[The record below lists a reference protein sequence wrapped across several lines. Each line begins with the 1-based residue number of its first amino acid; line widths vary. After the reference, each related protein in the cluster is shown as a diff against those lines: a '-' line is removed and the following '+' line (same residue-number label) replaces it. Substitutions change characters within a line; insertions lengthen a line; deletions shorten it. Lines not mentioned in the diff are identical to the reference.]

1 MSKLL
6 HILSQACSIVL
17 YPMLMPL
24 YGMLLFFTSTQTLL
38 PLLPTAYIVIGI
50 AGTMVLTLVIPI
62 ILLLYMWRKGYID
75 SLHMHDSKQRTTP
88 YIYTLICYCFW
99 AYFLH
104 ATLQLPI
111 FMLLVAI
118 GAIVALLIVTII
130 NHWWKISAHLTG
142 IGGLLGGMQFRS
154 ELLHTTYIFDYHSI
168 ATFLITHVCT
178 SISECAY
185 PSTGC
190 LRLPIGANLYLHSY
204 INLDLCVRFCLSY
217 CCSSPS
223 SQEPSLAC
231 LAIVPRS
238 IC

>member
-50 AGTMVLTLVIPI
+50 AGTMVLTLLIPV

-142 IGGLLGGMQFRS
+142 IGGLLGGICSFALNYS
-154 ELLHTTYIFDYHSI
+154 ILPIYLIIIVLLLSLLLMYARLYLNAHTPLQVVCG
-168 ATFLITHVCT
+168 FLLGLIST
-178 SISECAY
+178 SIPTLILTYA
-185 PSTGC
+185 
-190 LRLPIGANLYLHSY
+190 
-204 INLDLCVRFCLSY
+204 
-217 CCSSPS
+217 
-223 SQEPSLAC
+223 
-231 LAIVPRS
+231 
-238 IC
+238 

>member
-1 MSKLL
+1 
-6 HILSQACSIVL
+6 
-17 YPMLMPL
+17 MLMPL

-50 AGTMVLTLVIPI
+50 VGTMVLTLVIPI

-142 IGGLLGGMQFRS
+142 IGGLLGGICSFALNYS
-154 ELLHTTYIFDYHSI
+154 ILPIYLIIIVLLLSLLLMYARLYLNAHTPLQVVCG
-168 ATFLITHVCT
+168 FLLGLTCT
-178 SISECAY
+178 SIPTLILTYA
-185 PSTGC
+185 
-190 LRLPIGANLYLHSY
+190 
-204 INLDLCVRFCLSY
+204 
-217 CCSSPS
+217 
-223 SQEPSLAC
+223 
-231 LAIVPRS
+231 
-238 IC
+238 

>member
-1 MSKLL
+1 
-6 HILSQACSIVL
+6 
-17 YPMLMPL
+17 MLMPL

-50 AGTMVLTLVIPI
+50 VGTMVLTLLIPV

-142 IGGLLGGMQFRS
+142 IGGLLGGICSFALNYS
-154 ELLHTTYIFDYHSI
+154 ILPIYLIIIALLLSLLLMYARLYLNAHTPLQVVCG
-168 ATFLITHVCT
+168 FLLGLIST
-178 SISECAY
+178 SIPTLILTYA
-185 PSTGC
+185 
-190 LRLPIGANLYLHSY
+190 
-204 INLDLCVRFCLSY
+204 
-217 CCSSPS
+217 
-223 SQEPSLAC
+223 
-231 LAIVPRS
+231 
-238 IC
+238 

>member
-50 AGTMVLTLVIPI
+50 VGTMVLTLLIPV

-142 IGGLLGGMQFRS
+142 IGGLLGGICSFALNYS
-154 ELLHTTYIFDYHSI
+154 ILPIYLIIIALLLSLLLMYARLYLNAHTPLQVVCG
-168 ATFLITHVCT
+168 FLLGLIST
-178 SISECAY
+178 SIPTLILTYA
-185 PSTGC
+185 
-190 LRLPIGANLYLHSY
+190 
-204 INLDLCVRFCLSY
+204 
-217 CCSSPS
+217 
-223 SQEPSLAC
+223 
-231 LAIVPRS
+231 
-238 IC
+238 

>member
-1 MSKLL
+1 
-6 HILSQACSIVL
+6 
-17 YPMLMPL
+17 MLMPL

-50 AGTMVLTLVIPI
+50 VGTMVLTLLIPV

-142 IGGLLGGMQFRS
+142 IGGLLGGICSFALNYS
-154 ELLHTTYIFDYHSI
+154 ILPIYLIIIALLLSLLLMYARLYLNAHTPLQVVCG
-168 ATFLITHVCT
+168 FLLGLTCT
-178 SISECAY
+178 SIPTLILTYA
-185 PSTGC
+185 
-190 LRLPIGANLYLHSY
+190 
-204 INLDLCVRFCLSY
+204 
-217 CCSSPS
+217 
-223 SQEPSLAC
+223 
-231 LAIVPRS
+231 
-238 IC
+238 

>member
-50 AGTMVLTLVIPI
+50 VGTMVLTLVIPI

-142 IGGLLGGMQFRS
+142 IGGLLGGICSFALNYS
-154 ELLHTTYIFDYHSI
+154 VLPIYLIIIALLLSLLLMYARLYLNAHTPLQVVCG
-168 ATFLITHVCT
+168 FLLGLICT
-178 SISECAY
+178 SIPTLILTYA
-185 PSTGC
+185 
-190 LRLPIGANLYLHSY
+190 
-204 INLDLCVRFCLSY
+204 
-217 CCSSPS
+217 
-223 SQEPSLAC
+223 
-231 LAIVPRS
+231 
-238 IC
+238 